1 MTAEFLDIA
10 KRYDYH
16 PVTLAVAY
24 SKHFDFVA
32 STIIG
37 ARKIEQLQ
45 ASLDAIDVTL
55 SREILKEIAQL
66 QQKYPYPM
74 G

>member
-1 MTAEFLDIA
+1 M
-10 KRYDYH
+10 
-16 PVTLAVAY
+16 TLAVAY

-37 ARKIEQLQ
+37 ARTSEQLDESLKAFNFAIDNELLSKIELIQK
-45 ASLDAIDVTL
+45 
-55 SREILKEIAQL
+55 EIL
-66 QQKYPYPM
+66 YPM

>member
-1 MTAEFLDIA
+1 
-10 KRYDYH
+10 
-16 PVTLAVAY
+16 VTLAISY

-37 ARKIEQLQ
+37 ARKIEQLDD
-45 ASLDAIDVTL
+45 SLKAFDFNINDELL
-55 SREILKEIAQL
+55 SKIEQIQKEIL
-66 QQKYPYPM
+66 YPM

>member
-1 MTAEFLDIA
+1 KE
-10 KRYDYH
+10 YNVS
-16 PVTLAVAY
+16 PVTLAISY

-37 ARKIEQLQ
+37 ARVLSQLDDSLKAFAFKIDDELLSKIEIIQK
-45 ASLDAIDVTL
+45 
-55 SREILKEIAQL
+55 EIL
-66 QQKYPYPM
+66 YPM